1 MQAFWKNLRYG
12 ARMLLEKPG
21 GALIA
26 VFALAVGVSGNDV
39 LAQDAAPKSA
49 AGDHPVYRAT
59 LELTDYNLLFTRVKI
74 NGQEARALIDSGS
87 FRAIQLSSTLAQSL
101 KLALTKTGAVS
112 RRLEGKEVYPTS
124 GRVDSL
130 AIGDYERRNVEVD
143 VIEGDVENIVAQVGT
158 KFDVILGWGFISQ
171 FHTLLDYKRLSMQFG
186 AKPLA
191 AGTSAI
197 SLKYSLVNRAPV
209 VRGSI
214 GTGNTEEVSLLLDTG
229 APMCALDLDLAN
241 APKGQKVSRDLWL
254 AERRLT
260 LEFRAKDL
268 TVIRKSIGCAGVIG
282 NNFLSQYS
290 VYFNPDAKTI
300 HLSSG

>member
-101 KLALTKTGAVS
+101 KLALTKTGAGS

-214 GTGNTEEVSLLLDTG
+214 GPGNTEEVGLLFDTG
-229 APMCALDLDLAN
+229 ASMCNLDLDLAN
-241 APKGQKVSRDLWL
+241 VPRRQKVSRDLRL
-254 AERRLT
+254 AERRSAR
-260 LEFRAKDL
+260 EFRAKDL
-268 TVIRKSIGCAGVIG
+268 TAFTKYMGRAGLTG

-290 VYFNPDAKTI
+290 LCSDPRSKTI
-300 HLSSG
+300 HL